1 MANGL
6 EVVPP
11 MSKVKQ
17 HDGYAL
23 RPRAKGAPTGGGA
36 QDEPGE
42 TVVCFLS
49 GKRVPRHLAVRVKLG
64 PGERVWM
71 LAEYCRDG

>member
-1 MANGL
+1 
-6 EVVPP
+6 

-17 HDGYAL
+17 HNGYAL
-23 RPRAKGAPTGGGA
+23 KPPAKGPRAGGA
-36 QDEPGE
+36 ADDERGE